1 MQSLS
6 LTTTITGKKK
16 TFVPL
21 HDATVLMYVCGITP
35 YDFAHVGHGRCYT
48 TFDLLYRL
56 LGSLGYK
63 VKYCR
68 NFTDIDDKLLNRA
81 AKELGDVQKYTE
93 LAQKFIAAYHEDM
106 QRLGC
111 LPPTYE
117 PRVTECIPEIIAMIE
132 GLIARGYAYVVGG
145 DVYYRVKKFADYGKL
160 SHRKLDDLKAGAR
173 VAISEEK
180 EDPLDFALWKAEP
193 EGTFW
198 QSPWG
203 AGRPGWHIECSA
215 MALAYL
221 GKTIDIHGGG
231 MDLIFP
237 HHENEIAQSEGMLGQ
252 EFARYWVHNAFVRI
266 DKEKMSKSLGN
277 FFTLRDVFAKFDPM
291 VVRYYFLQH
300 HYRSPL
306 DFAWD
311 DLEAAQ
317 KSYQRLCKVFAGAAV
332 GWKAE
337 ERQIKDTVLFDDLL
351 KTVSDKEQ
359 EIVQAMITFIC
370 DDLNTPGM
378 FGVIF
383 EHLPAISS
391 NNALGQAVYQLL
403 TSMLGL
409 SLQPLPE
416 KQVEITPEIQK
427 LLDERDV
434 ARKEKNWKRSDEL
447 RDQLK
452 ALGFET
458 QDKKL

>member
-6 LTTTITGKKK
+6 LTTTQTGKKK

-21 HDATVLMYVCGITP
+21 HDYKVLMYVCGITP

-56 LGSLGYK
+56 LQAVGYR
-63 VKYCR
+63 VHYCR
-68 NFTDIDDKLLNRA
+68 NFTDIDDKLLSRA
-81 AKELGDVQKYTE
+81 RTELGDEQRYTEIAQKYIT
-93 LAQKFIAAYHEDM
+93 AYHEDM
-106 QRLGC
+106 QRLHC

-117 PRVTECIPEIIAMIE
+117 PLVTQNIPQIIAMVE
-132 GLIARGYAYVVGG
+132 ALIVKGYAYVVGG

-160 SHRKLDDLKAGAR
+160 SHRKLDELKAGAR
-173 VAISEEK
+173 VAVSEEK

-203 AGRPGWHIECSA
+203 YGRPCWHIECSA

-237 HHENEIAQSEGMLGQ
+237 HHENEIAQSEGMLGV

-266 DKEKMSKSLGN
+266 NKEKMSKSLGN

-291 VVRYYFLQH
+291 VVRYYFLSH

-306 DFAWD
+306 DFSWD
-311 DLEAAQ
+311 DLEVAQ
-317 KSYQRLCKVFAGAAV
+317 KSYQRLCKVFAAAALT
-332 GWKAE
+332 WKAE
-337 ERQIKDTVLFDDLL
+337 ERIQKDIIKLDELVQKLSGT
-351 KTVSDKEQ
+351 EQ
-359 EIVQAMITFIC
+359 EIVQKMVDFVC

-378 FGVIF
+378 LGLVF
-383 EHLPAISS
+383 EHLHTVAMSTIF
-391 NNALGQAVYQLL
+391 GQAVYQIL
-403 TSMLGL
+403 TGIMGL
-409 SLQPLPE
+409 SLEPLPE
-416 KQVEITPEIQK
+416 KQVEITPEIQQ
-427 LLDERDV
+427 LLDEREV

-452 ALGFET
+452 ALGFEV
-458 QDKKL
+458 QDKKI